1 MIRRAIAVV
10 VCSAAMLAYWLGYG
24 AILNGS
30 AFGVPFGWAFGA
42 AATAFGFAVPLIVD
56 RDDPGFESEKWVG
69 PAAVAFALSSS
80 AVFGAGIVL
89 HGSRE
94 YLIGGALGALAGGG
108 LSYWANG
115 DDRKQRGVPR
125 VSGRAKAGQ
134 DRHPPETA
142 SATPP
147 ALPRP

>member
-1 MIRRAIAVV
+1 MIRRAIAVI

-30 AFGVPFGWAFGA
+30 AFGAAFGWGFGA
-42 AATAFGFAVPLIVD
+42 AATAMIFATPLYFD
-56 RDDPGFESEKWVG
+56 RDDPSLIAGTGVLMGLVFIL
-69 PAAVAFALSSS
+69 AAA
-80 AVFGAGIVL
+80 AVFGAGIIL
-89 HGSRE
+89 HGTRE
-94 YLIGGALGALAGGG
+94 YWIGGALGALIGGA
-108 LSYWANG
+108 LSYWAFG

-134 DRHPPETA
+134 DRRPSETA

>member
-1 MIRRAIAVV
+1 MIRRTIAVI
-10 VCSAAMLAYWLGYG
+10 VCSAAMLAYWLGF
-24 AILNGS
+24 GS
-30 AFGVPFGWAFGA
+30 IVRGTMFGVPFGWAFGSA
-42 AATAFGFAVPLIVD
+42 AFIAVFITPLIFD
-56 RDDPGFESEKWVG
+56 RDDPSLITGKTA
-69 PAAVAFALSSS
+69 PFALI
-80 AVFGAGIVL
+80 AVIAAAANFGAGIAL

-94 YLIGGALGALAGGG
+94 YWIGGVLGALIGGAL
-108 LSYWANG
+108 SYWAFG

-134 DRHPPETA
+134 DRHPSETA

>member
-30 AFGVPFGWAFGA
+30 AFGAAFGWGFGS
-42 AATAFGFAVPLIVD
+42 AATAALAAIPLTVD
-56 RDDPGFESEKWVG
+56 RDDPIVIAGGFG
-69 PAAVAFALSSS
+69 LYGCMALLIAAS
-80 AVFGAGIVL
+80 ANFGAGIIL

-94 YLIGGALGALAGGG
+94 YWIGGVLGALAGGA
-108 LSYWANG
+108 LSYWAFG

-134 DRHPPETA
+134 DRHQSETA